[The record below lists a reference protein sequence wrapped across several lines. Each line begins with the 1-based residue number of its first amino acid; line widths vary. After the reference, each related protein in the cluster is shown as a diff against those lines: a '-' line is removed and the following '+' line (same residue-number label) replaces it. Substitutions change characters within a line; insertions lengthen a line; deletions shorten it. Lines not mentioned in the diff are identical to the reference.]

1 MNRKHTY
8 HRLHKGRKDLTGE
21 HTIGDAGQAI
31 IGFLF
36 AFVWISDTHFYR
48 ITTGLSDFISP
59 YIRMPCGII
68 LLILSAYLAMT
79 GLYIVFI
86 EKREKPVVIRKGV
99 FNLVRHPIYLSEV
112 LLYLGFF
119 IFSLSLAALCV
130 LIMAILFLYY
140 LSRYE
145 EKLLLARFGE
155 SYKKYMQEV
164 GMWIP
169 RFCKR

>member
-1 MNRKHTY
+1 MIQKHKY
-8 HRLHKGRKDLTGE
+8 QRLHGSRSDLTGE
-21 HTIGDAGQAI
+21 HQIGDAGQAI

-36 AFVWISDTHFYR
+36 AFVWISDTHFYQ
-48 ITTGLSDFISP
+48 ITTGLKNHISF
-59 YIRMPCGII
+59 YIRIPCGII
-68 LLILSAYLAMT
+68 LLVLSAYLAMT

-86 EKREKPVVIRKGV
+86 EKRERPVVIRKGV
-99 FNLVRHPIYLSEV
+99 FNLVRHPIYLSEI

-119 IFSLSLAALCV
+119 MFSLSLAALCV
-130 LIMAILFLYY
+130 LVVAILFLHY

-145 EKLLLARFGE
+145 EKLLLNRFGE

-169 RFCKR
+169 RFYKR